1 MTWFEALILGLIQ
14 GLTEF
19 LPVSSS
25 GHLEIAKSLSG
36 VDSEASFYFTIAVH
50 GATVLSTIVV
60 FWKEIVKLAE
70 GTLKFKMNEETS
82 YVLKLIVS
90 MVPVGFVGILLKT
103 PVEKLFNGDLL
114 FVGSMLLVTA
124 GLLAAAHFIRKRER
138 EIGYLDALIIG
149 IAQAVAVI
157 PGISRSGA
165 TISAGLMIGNSKNE
179 IARFSFLMV
188 LVPVI
193 GANLLEILSEP
204 SAPDTNGTAI
214 ILTGF
219 ITAFISGYMA
229 CRWMIGL
236 VRRSKL
242 LWFSIYCTVAGLL
255 SILLGLNGN

>member
-1 MTWFEALILGLIQ
+1 LA
-14 GLTEF
+14 
-19 LPVSSS
+19 
-25 GHLEIAKSLSG
+25 HL
-36 VDSEASFYFTIAVH
+36 
-50 GATVLSTIVV
+50 
-60 FWKEIVKLAE
+60 
-70 GTLKFKMNEETS
+70 
-82 YVLKLIVS
+82 
-90 MVPVGFVGILLKT
+90 
-103 PVEKLFNGDLL
+103 
-114 FVGSMLLVTA
+114 
-124 GLLAAAHFIRKRER
+124 IRKRER

-204 SAPDTNGTAI
+204 VTPDTNGAII

-242 LWFSIYCTVAGLL
+242 IWFSIYCVVAGLL
-255 SILLGLNGN
+255 SILLG

>member
-1 MTWFEALILGLIQ
+1 MNLFEAMILGLIQ

-25 GHLEIAKSLSG
+25 GHLEIAKSLFG
-36 VDSEASFYFTIAVH
+36 VDPVASFYFTIAVH

-60 FWKEIVKLAE
+60 FWKEIVRLAE
-70 GTLKFKMNEETS
+70 GTLKFRMNEETS
-82 YVLKLIVS
+82 YVLKIIVS
-90 MVPVGFVGILLKT
+90 MVPVGFVGILLKD
-103 PVEKLFNGDLL
+103 PVEKLFNGNLL

-188 LVPVI
+188 LVPVV

-204 SAPDTNGTAI
+204 AIPGSNGAAI

-242 LWFSIYCTVAGLL
+242 IWFSIYCAVAGLL
-255 SILLGLNGN
+255 SILLG